1 MNFEEINLII
11 EGVSKSQK
19 EAGQRAMAAQNATIK
34 SQLTAWFNDRWSAKN
49 AYENHLNLKNKL
61 KEKERLDR
69 IINQIDKNVR
79 DSKYYL
85 NSDKIPDEWSVRPI
99 FDPGVG
105 GAVLQRK
112 IFRNRIPEK
121 NLKLYLNPNVGS
133 ENFATQNY
141 LHETKH
147 LLDFFKEIIIT
158 GKIKS
163 KKYDTM
169 KYVKK
174 GRLEEVKNIEGKAEA
189 HSLDNMYRKDRRN
202 FLASKYSNKFKK
214 EAVTSELDL
223 ETLSKIRK
231 SLNKNSLA
239 LDLYNRGAREH
250 SKTLN
255 PTLKSLRD
263 EYKNV
268 VTSIIKKYIK
278 TSEIEIRKLYKFV
291 KKEKLD
297 FIYSYL
303 KKALV
308 KYTPSKDVSLK
319 YTIQSNSFL
328 FSDYFSDDYFN
339 RKEEAVY
346 NIKEVV
352 KREICRNIDWALKNW
367 EFD

>member
-1 MNFEEINLII
+1 MKFEEINLII

-19 EAGQRAMAAQNATIK
+19 EAGQIAMAVKNATIK

-49 AYENHLNLKNKL
+49 AYKNHLNLKNKL

-79 DSKYYL
+79 DSKFHI
-85 NSDKIPDEWSVRPI
+85 NKMPDEWSVRPI
-99 FDPGVG
+99 FEPGTG
-105 GAVLQRK
+105 GAVSQPT

-121 NLKLYLNPNVGS
+121 NLKLYLNPKAGS
-133 ENFATQNY
+133 KELVTQNY

-163 KKYDTM
+163 KKYDTI
-169 KYVKK
+169 KYIKK
-174 GRLEEVKNIEGKAEA
+174 GKLEEVKNIEGEAEA
-189 HSLDNMYRKDRRN
+189 HGLDNMYRKDRRN
-202 FLASKYSNKFKK
+202 LLASKYSSHFTKSPKSK
-214 EAVTSELDL
+214 SDL
-223 ETLSKIRK
+223 KTLSKI
-231 SLNKNSLA
+231 SNTLDKNELA
-239 LDLYNRGAREH
+239 SDLYKRGAQEH
-250 SKTLN
+250 SKTLK
-255 PTLKSLRD
+255 PTLQSLKN
-263 EYKNV
+263 EYKNIV
-268 VTSIIKKYIK
+268 ASIIKKYIK

-308 KYTPSKDVSLK
+308 KYTPSKDASLK

-328 FSDYFSDDYFN
+328 FGDYFEDDYFN
-339 RKEEAVY
+339 RKERAVD
-346 NIKEVV
+346 NIKEAA
-352 KREICRNIDWALKNW
+352 KREICRNIDWALRNW
-367 EFD
+367 EFN